1 MFSPQAPCVLYLF
14 SEHMALTMRFLV
26 IALGMVLLAAPV
38 ASHELV
44 IYTVIVNDEGPQPAD
59 IPETALKVGDSVWFW
74 MEDSTENMS
83 LVIELSKDGASA
95 RSPTLVN
102 ECELDENASLVDEN
116 CKNRFDFKFQG
127 NDSIGLW
134 NVSYMKSVNG
144 TLTETLYGS
153 ITINEDVH
161 LEANHTHNG
170 TTDNLTTN
178 VDSSDKSM
186 TQTIAIIVAI
196 VSAIGLGVLFIQPP
210 KKTLKEEG

>member
-1 MFSPQAPCVLYLF
+1 
-14 SEHMALTMRFLV
+14 MRFLV

-144 TLTETLYGS
+144 TLIETLYGS

-161 LEANHTHNG
+161 LDANHTHNG

-210 KKTLKEEG
+210 KKTLKEEE

>member
-1 MFSPQAPCVLYLF
+1 
-14 SEHMALTMRFLV
+14 MRFLV

-59 IPETALKVGDSVWFW
+59 IPETALKVGDSAWFW

-144 TLTETLYGS
+144 TLIETLYGS

-161 LEANHTHNG
+161 LDANHTHNG

-210 KKTLKEEG
+210 KKTLKEEE